1 MLTPIDDAPIVAG
14 ATAQADKQIGVF
26 GNNNAVL
33 YTVPE
38 GRVFTGWV
46 GNTNP
51 AQGAGAYLVV
61 DGTDIQHWSNFFQ
74 SPTTNMAG
82 NAAVLTL
89 LAGTSAKAWN
99 TASYNTYVFGVESDA

>member
-1 MLTPIDDAPIVAG
+1 MLTPIDDTPVVTG
-14 ATAQADKQIGVF
+14 ATAQADKQIGVT
-26 GNNNAVL
+26 GNNHAVL

-61 DGTDIQHWSNFFQ
+61 DGTDILHFSNFFQ

-99 TASYNTYVFGVESDA
+99 NASYYTYVFGVESDA

>member
-1 MLTPIDDAPIVAG
+1 MLTPIDDTPVVAG
-14 ATAQADKQIGVF
+14 ATAQADKQIGVT
-26 GNNNAVL
+26 GNSHAVL
-33 YTVPE
+33 YTVPA

-61 DGTDIQHWSNFFQ
+61 DGNDILHFNNFFQ

-99 TASYNTYVFGVESDA
+99 STSYYTYVFGVESDA